1 MTVLRP
7 PRPQVRVRPM
17 VPADHTTVVALNDAD
32 VPRVGPLGADGL
44 PALLAHCDVA
54 LVAERAGELA
64 GFVLAIAPGAAYG
77 SPNYRFFERRGTD
90 HLYVDRLLTAP
101 AHRRAGVASALS
113 DAVEARARATGRG
126 EVTCEVNVRPANPAS
141 LEFHGARGFVEVGR
155 QDTDA
160 GALTVALL
168 ARTLTPAAANLPASA
183 PERD

>member
-1 MTVLRP
+1 MVAADHATVL
-7 PRPQVRVRPM
+7 
-17 VPADHTTVVALNDAD
+17 ALNDAD

-44 PALLAHCDVA
+44 PALLAHCDLA

-64 GFVLAIAPGAAYG
+64 GFVLAIAPGAAYA

-113 DAVEARARATGRG
+113 DAVEDRARTTGRA
-126 EVTCEVNVRPANPAS
+126 EVTCEVNVRPMNRAS
-141 LEFHGARGFVEVGR
+141 LDLHAARGFVEVGR
-155 QDTDA
+155 QDTDG

-168 ARTLTPAAANLPASA
+168 ARTLPPTAANAPARA
-183 PERD
+183 AGHG